1 MSKNKETN
9 TEQAASS
16 AVETVVMFLIKH
28 VKKVLFVV
36 VFLIVVLIFF
46 SSSMKSD
53 EVHAFLSTPI
63 FEMEI
68 GHLVVL
74 MVLWMI
80 FKD

>member
-1 MSKNKETN
+1 MSNKIKTE

-16 AVETVVMFLIKH
+16 AVETVVMFLTKH
-28 VKKVLFVV
+28 IKKVLFAV

-53 EVHAFLSTPI
+53 EVYAFLSTPI
-63 FEMEI
+63 IDMEI

-74 MVLWMI
+74 MVLWMM